1 MVVYVLVEEWSSN
14 SPSSGNHIDYDIS
27 TTTTPTSTTVT
38 ATSASLLPSAT
49 TAITTHHRC
58 IQSSSSGTT
67 TALSS
72 TWIYYLKKQQ
82 QNLKPVAYFIFRGYL
97 SQETTMIKLKW
108 LISMAD
114 SFILG
119 FNSSKH
125 TCCRKLL
132 ASGGAWQCNRS
143 CGNIDMTLE
152 RYDLEFGSD
161 ELQAMCVLQA
171 HRIFKLD
178 TSWASYSEYM
188 KFFTNEHCLN
198 AANE

>member
-14 SPSSGNHIDYDIS
+14 PPSSGNHSDYDIS

-49 TAITTHHRC
+49 TAITTHHRSNNRFL
-58 IQSSSSGTT
+58 IVDMDLHHRHTIES
-67 TALSS
+67 LSIS
-72 TWIYYLKKQQ
+72 NSWYASLFLCF
-82 QNLKPVAYFIFRGYL
+82 QNLKPVAYFIF
-97 SQETTMIKLKW
+97 
-108 LISMAD
+108 
-114 SFILG
+114 
-119 FNSSKH
+119 
-125 TCCRKLL
+125 RKLL